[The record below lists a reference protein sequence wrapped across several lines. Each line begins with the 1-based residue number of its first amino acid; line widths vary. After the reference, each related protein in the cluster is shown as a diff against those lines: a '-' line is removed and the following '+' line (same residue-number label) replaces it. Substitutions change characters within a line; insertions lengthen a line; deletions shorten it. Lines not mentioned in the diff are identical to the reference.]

1 MCAPLVGPTRH
12 ARQHSTA
19 GVASS
24 RGFALTGVSTDGIID
39 LPGRPGSTA
48 AVDHPVLDHQILVRS
63 LAADAF
69 SCGQLPLT
77 SAEPVPGRHSELL
90 ASLALISVTVAG
102 RARDTQLAAAP
113 RRAVLQIPDPQFPTK
128 TPAGRRSS
136 TPVPP
141 GQSVPNRPHE
151 ASSAEHQPRYAR
163 LPVRS
168 PGQHLHPQLR
178 RPPGAGRFG
187 SAGSST

>member
-1 MCAPLVGPTRH
+1 MCAPSVGPTRH
-12 ARQHSTA
+12 ARQHSA

-24 RGFALTGVSTDGIID
+24 RGFVLTGTSTDGIIN

-48 AVDHPVLDHQILVRS
+48 TVDHPVLDHQILVRS
-63 LAADAF
+63 LAANAF
-69 SCGQLPLT
+69 SCDQLPLT
-77 SAEPVPGRHSELL
+77 SAEPDPGRSSELL

-102 RARDTQLAAAP
+102 RARDTQLRAAP
-113 RRAVLQIPDPQFPTK
+113 RQAVLQMPNPQFPTK

-141 GQSVPNRPHE
+141 GHSVPNRPHE
-151 ASSAEHQPRYAR
+151 ASSVKHRLRYAR

-168 PGQHLHPQLR
+168 AGQHLHPQLR

-187 SAGSST
+187 NAGSST